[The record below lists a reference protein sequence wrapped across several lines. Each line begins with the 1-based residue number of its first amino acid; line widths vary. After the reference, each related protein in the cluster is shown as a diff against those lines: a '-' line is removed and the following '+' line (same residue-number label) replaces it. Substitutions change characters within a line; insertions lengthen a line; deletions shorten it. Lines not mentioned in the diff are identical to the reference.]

1 MENSTSSNSSMY
13 YVLGAVVLVAVIGAG
28 YLLRPKTPA
37 TGGAQPTA
45 MAPAAPTP
53 TPGPITRLACD
64 SQYYNPVIG
73 FPKYYLSVKGG
84 DITGPTGVN
93 CTMTISQG
101 NQVVNTQKLS
111 SPLTAAPERGG
122 SVFTCTTEGLELK
135 PTTPTKVEV
144 ALVDDQGVKAT
155 CSAVFSLPRP

>member
-1 MENSTSSNSSMY
+1 MY

-28 YLLRPKTPA
+28 YLLRPKAPEG
-37 TGGAQPTA
+37 TGTQPTA
-45 MAPAAPTP
+45 MAPAPTP
-53 TPGPITRLACD
+53 TPGPITRLGCD

-84 DITGPTGVN
+84 DVTGPTKVD
-93 CTMTISQG
+93 CTMTISQA
-101 NQVVNTQKLS
+101 NKVINTENLS

-122 SVFTCTTEGLELK
+122 SVFTCTSQGLDIQ

-144 ALVDDQGVKAT
+144 ALVDDQGAKAT
-155 CSAVFSLPRP
+155 CSASFSLPRP